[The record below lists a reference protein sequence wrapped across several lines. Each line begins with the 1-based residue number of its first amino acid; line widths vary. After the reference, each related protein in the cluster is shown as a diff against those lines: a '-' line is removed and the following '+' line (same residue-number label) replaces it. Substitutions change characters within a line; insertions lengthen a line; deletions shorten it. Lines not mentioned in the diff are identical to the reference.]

1 MTPEEYR
8 ARAEAMGLDRGS
20 FAGKFAHD
28 PREWMYAG
36 PMVDESV
43 GVKLSAEK
51 IGLPVEDLTHL
62 NPVVA
67 PGKKSG
73 RRMVNKNDQ
82 NV

>member
-1 MTPEEYR
+1 MTPEEYQ
-8 ARAEAMGLDRGS
+8 AKAAALELDRGA

-36 PMVDESV
+36 PMVDETV
-43 GVKLSAEK
+43 GVKFSAEK

-67 PGKKSG
+67 PGKKQG
-73 RRMVNKNDQ
+73 RPAKRVNNQ
-82 NV
+82 